1 MEIKQC
7 THDTTPVPISPL
19 CPFIYGG
26 YWVSVRRRF
35 WYRLPRSWTG
45 KKSVPGYVNTATSNE
60 WSALQPK
67 SQAYLERNVFLDFNN
82 RYNAR
87 MTDGWVSK
95 IVSSILTLLR
105 ISGLGHIIQQ
115 IATVGLTAWDQL
127 AKAMAYISK
136 LKNEYTEHVRGIL
149 GHMNVM
155 SGSAAIDLSS
165 ITYRVIKLCFSRL
178 VRRLDSHVRNAL
190 NIVE

>member
-1 MEIKQC
+1 
-7 THDTTPVPISPL
+7 
-19 CPFIYGG
+19 
-26 YWVSVRRRF
+26 
-35 WYRLPRSWTG
+35 
-45 KKSVPGYVNTATSNE
+45 
-60 WSALQPK
+60 
-67 SQAYLERNVFLDFNN
+67 
-82 RYNAR
+82 

-165 ITYRVIKLCFSRL
+165 ITYRVIKLCFSKL